1 MEKNV
6 ESLRINSYAKINL
19 FLDVLGKREDGYH
32 EIRTVFSEIGL
43 YDTLNFTLTKKEEVR
58 ILTNKDFVKADE
70 NLIYKI
76 AIFLKKRYNVDFGVT
91 VELGKNIPIAAGLG
105 GGSSNA
111 AATIDALSTLWNLNL
126 SDPEKH
132 EVASQFGSDINFFL
146 EGGCAIGEGRGEL
159 IKPLEDMEINH
170 VFLVNPGFGIP
181 SSEAYKAVIPSNVNN
196 SNWQKLLQTQDI
208 NFCFN
213 KLEEG
218 IRQLYPEIDQIINYL
233 EKNGASKAI
242 LSGSGATIIAFCS
255 DQETT
260 EKFCSF
266 YSGKGYWN
274 FSTKTKGRTK

>member
-1 MEKNV
+1 V
-6 ESLRINSYAKINL
+6 ENLKVNSYAKINL

-43 YDTLNFTLTKKEEVR
+43 YDTLNFTLTKKEEVK

-76 AIFLKKRYNVDFGVT
+76 AVFLKKRYNVENGVT

-111 AATIDALSTLWNLNL
+111 ATTIEALSNLWKLNI
-126 SDPEKH
+126 SPKEKH
-132 EVASQFGSDINFFL
+132 EIASLFGSDINFFL
-146 EGGCAIGEGRGEL
+146 EGGCALGEGRGED
-159 IKPLEDMEINH
+159 ISPLEDIEINH

-181 SSEAYKAVIPSNVNN
+181 SWEAYKAVKPSETAND
-196 SNWQKLLQTQDI
+196 NWQNLLETQDI
-208 NFCFN
+208 KFCFN

-218 IRQLYPEIDQIINYL
+218 VRQLYPEIDQIINYL
-233 EKNGASKAI
+233 EDNGAKKAM

>member
-1 MEKNV
+1 MENLKV
-6 ESLRINSYAKINL
+6 KSYAKINL
-19 FLDVLGKREDGYH
+19 FLDVLRKREDGFH

-43 YDTLNFTLTKKEEVR
+43 YDTLNFTLTKKEEVK

-76 AIFLKKRYNVDFGVT
+76 AIFLKKRYNVENGVT
-91 VELGKNIPIAAGLG
+91 VELVKNIPVAAGLG

-111 AATIDALSTLWNLNL
+111 AATIQALSDLWDLNIP
-126 SDPEKH
+126 STEKH
-132 EVASQFGSDINFFL
+132 EIASLFGSDINFFL
-146 EGGCAIGEGRGEL
+146 EGGCALGEGRGERVTSL
-159 IKPLEDMEINH
+159 DDIEINH
-170 VFLVNPGFGIP
+170 VFLVNPGFGIS
-181 SSEAYKAVIPSNVNN
+181 SSEAYRAVKPNN
-196 SNWQKLLQTQDI
+196 SSNMNWQKLLKTQDI

-233 EKNGASKAI
+233 ENNGAEKAM

-260 EKFCSF
+260 EEFCSF
-266 YSGKGYWN
+266 YSGKNYWN

>member
-1 MEKNV
+1 MENLK
-6 ESLRINSYAKINL
+6 LNSYAKINL

-32 EIRTVFSEIGL
+32 EIRTVFNEIGL
-43 YDTLNFTLTKKEEVR
+43 CDTLNYTLTKKEEVK

-76 AIFLKKRYNVDFGVT
+76 AIFLKKRYNVEYGVT
-91 VELGKNIPIAAGLG
+91 VELEKNIPVAAGLG

-111 AATIDALSTLWNLNL
+111 ATTIEALSNLWKLNIA
-126 SDPEKH
+126 PKEKH
-132 EVASQFGSDINFFL
+132 EIASLFGSDINFFL
-146 EGGCAIGEGRGEL
+146 EGGCALGEGRGE
-159 IKPLEDMEINH
+159 IITPLEDIEINH

-181 SSEAYKAVIPSNVNN
+181 SWEAYKAVKTSETANE
-196 SNWQKLLQTQDI
+196 NWQDFLETRDIKL
-208 NFCFN
+208 CSN

-233 EKNGASKAI
+233 ENNGAKKAM

-260 EKFCSF
+260 EEFCSF